1 MKTSILVVYSI
12 YSTEN
17 PTFSYSLVPQYKINV
32 TCTDEYSLT
41 SWGEF
46 TVNIKPN
53 KPPELDKLPGT
64 RHKLNHHFF
73 LCSKR
78 LISGY
83 EIFKAKI
90 LHILKFYNIIKYLI
104 FFNFNIFCMYYT
116 NLQLFPSGFE
126 KCWKYNVK
134 MSCFLIGVPWLTY
147 RCWAEINRHC
157 SN

>member
-1 MKTSILVVYSI
+1 MLNCHTLLYTCIDSSFFYSLETSMKTSILVVYSI

-90 LHILKFYNIIKYLI
+90 LHILKFYNIIIYLI
-104 FFNFNIFCMYYT
+104 FFNCNIFCMY
-116 NLQLFPSGFE
+116 
-126 KCWKYNVK
+126 
-134 MSCFLIGVPWLTY
+134 
-147 RCWAEINRHC
+147 
-157 SN
+157 